1 MALIVNNGAA
11 SFKGDLEA
19 LFENLQDERSAVL
32 EQVRSVQLASRVLLA
47 AEARRLAGNG
57 AADAARA
64 AKFADAVAVA
74 ADRISALD
82 AEVKIAAMRVPLST
96 ASTTAPG

>member
-32 EQVRSVQLASRVLLA
+32 EQVRSMQLASRVLLA

-57 AADAARA
+57 AADDARA
-64 AKFADAVAVA
+64 AKFADAVVVA

-82 AEVKIAAMRVPLST
+82 AEMKIAAMRVPLST
-96 ASTTAPG
+96 ISSTAPG